1 LNKSKN
7 LALAAAILCASVAA
21 HAQDAV
27 INPSWYLQP
36 SLNGMKPDDNFGVDK
51 RGWGAGLKVGKA
63 LNQDWDL
70 QLGYTGAR
78 SRENGQRYQQETL
91 GVDGL
96 YMFSRKSFR
105 PFLLIGA
112 GAERDKSNLTG
123 NIERRKSSP
132 YISAGLGFQADL
144 SEMVSLQADL
154 RDVHGFRGNDYPHT
168 KSNNYYAT
176 IGLNIAFNPPPRPAP
191 PAPPPPAQE
200 YTPPPPPAPVP
211 PPPPPPPARFEKVTL
226 SATKLFAF
234 DSATLNTDTTA
245 QLDEIANALNAN
257 PSVDNVVITGYTDR
271 LGSDKYNQKLSERR
285 ANAVKDYLVGKGV
298 AANRLKAEGK
308 GKANPVVQCNN
319 KKRADLIACLEP
331 NRRVEVEQ
339 ITIERRVK

>member
-1 LNKSKN
+1 LNKTKH
-7 LALAAAILCASVAA
+7 LALAAAILCASFAA
-21 HAQDAV
+21 HAEDPV

-36 SLNGMKPDDNFGVDK
+36 SINGMKPDDNFGVDK

-63 LNQDWDL
+63 LNQDWDI
-70 QLGYTGAR
+70 QGGYTGAR
-78 SRENGQRYQQETL
+78 SRENGQRYQQQTL
-91 GVDGL
+91 GIDGL

-112 GAERDKSNLTG
+112 GAEHNKSNLIG
-123 NIERRKSSP
+123 NIERTKNSP
-132 YISAGLGFQADL
+132 YVSAGLGFQADL
-144 SEMVSLQADL
+144 SEMVALQADV
-154 RDVHGFRGNDYPHT
+154 RNVHGFRGYDGQQS
-168 KSNNYYAT
+168 KSNNIYAT
-176 IGLNIAFNPPPRPAP
+176 VGLNIAFNPPPRPAP
-191 PAPPPPAQE
+191 PAPPPAPVVE
-200 YTPPPPPAPVP
+200 PPPPPPAPP
-211 PPPPPPPARFEKVTL
+211 APPPPPPPARFEKITL

-234 DSATLNTDTTA
+234 DSDKLSEDNKP
-245 QLDEIANALNAN
+245 QLDDIANALNAN
-257 PSVDNVVITGYTDR
+257 TGIDNVVITGYTDR

-285 ANAVKDYLVGKGV
+285 ATAVKDYLVSKGV
-298 AANRLKAEGK
+298 AASRLKAEGK